1 MSSRFYRHLIEVLV
15 QKRVPNGEGG
25 FTNQWTVAQSF
36 NGLLDTPNTSKQ
48 LQAMQMN
55 KRLDRELY
63 YPFGITIPSTARIR
77 CEGVQYEQMGLPE
90 NQGGQ
95 NRFMCLPLSE
105 VR

>member
-1 MSSRFYRHLIEVLV
+1 M
-15 QKRVPNGEGG
+15 KRVSNGEGG
-25 FTNQWTVAQSF
+25 SINRWEVTQSF
-36 NGLLDTPNTSKQ
+36 TGLLDTPSTSKQ
-48 LQAMQMN
+48 LQAMQMS

-63 YPFGITIPSTARIR
+63 YPFGITFPATARIQ

-95 NRFMCLPLSE
+95 NRFMCLPLTE